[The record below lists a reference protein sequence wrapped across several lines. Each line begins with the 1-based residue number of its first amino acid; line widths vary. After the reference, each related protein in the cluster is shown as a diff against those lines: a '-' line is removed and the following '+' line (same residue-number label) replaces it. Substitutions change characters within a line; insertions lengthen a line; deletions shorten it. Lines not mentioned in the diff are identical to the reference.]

1 MDIQGKVALVTGS
14 STGIG
19 RATAQQLAAR
29 GAKVVVN
36 YAHSGDDAA
45 ETLELVRAAGAEG
58 MVVQADVTDEAA
70 VDRMLELATAE
81 LGPIQILVNNAG
93 TSRFVPFHD
102 LDGLGD
108 DIWDETYRTNVVAPF
123 RCIRKCVPAMREEG
137 WGTIVN
143 VASIAGVMSIG
154 SSLAY
159 AASKAALIN
168 LTRGLA
174 RTLAPTIRVNA
185 VAPGYVDS
193 PWWERRGGMTTDQ
206 VDRQREGARASSPL
220 QIATSP
226 DQIADTVV
234 WLVAGAGAEVMTGEC
249 LLTDAGLHLSQGPSR
264 R

>member
-19 RATAQQLAAR
+19 RATAVRLAEL

-36 YAHSGDDAA
+36 YANSADDAA
-45 ETLELVRAAGAEG
+45 ETLDAVRAAGAEG
-58 MVVQADVTDEAA
+58 IVVQADVTDEGA
-70 VDRMLELATAE
+70 VTAMLSRASAE
-81 LGPIQILVNNAG
+81 LGPVQVLVNNAG

-102 LDGLGD
+102 LDGLTD
-108 DIWDETYRTNVVAPF
+108 DIWEETYRTNVISAF
-123 RCIRKCVPAMREEG
+123 RCIRLCVPAMREEG
-137 WGTIVN
+137 WGSIVN

-168 LTRGLA
+168 ATRGLA
-174 RTLAPTIRVNA
+174 RTLAPVIRVNA

-193 PWWERRGGMTTDQ
+193 PWWERRGGMSGEQ
-206 VDRQREGARASSPL
+206 VERQREGARASSPL
-220 QIATSP
+220 RLATQP
-226 DQIADTVV
+226 EQIADTVA
-234 WLVAGAGAEVMTGEC
+234 WLAVGAGAETITGEC
-249 LLTDAGLHLSQGPSR
+249 LLADAGMHLSQGPTR